1 MALSTSFG
9 ILAGHKDWANLTQE
23 AVCQQYS
30 NAQGFGMKAKLCGLI
45 ALIALLNVTRA
56 GATTFNLE
64 NLEIAPSYSVTG
76 SITTNG
82 ATGTLSSQTDIS
94 SWNLIINTGN
104 GPVDLNGPG
113 NPATSAVNYTGL
125 ALSVVGTGLFFNYGL
140 STASFFEIGTTT
152 GPNENVVLE
161 DAGQGGGPLLQFND
175 GVDSQSSSSV
185 SGNIQI
191 GTASI
196 SATPLPA
203 ALPLFAAGLGA
214 MGLFGWRRKQKS
226 AATIAAA

>member
-1 MALSTSFG
+1 MML
-9 ILAGHKDWANLTQE
+9 Q
-23 AVCQQYS
+23 V
-30 NAQGFGMKAKLCGLI
+30 QGFGMKAKLCGLI
-45 ALIALLNVTRA
+45 VLGALLNVTQA

-64 NLEIAPSYSVTG
+64 NLQIAPSYSVTG

-82 ATGTLSSQTDIS
+82 ATGTLSSQMDIS

-113 NPATSAVNYTGL
+113 SPATSAVNYTGL

-140 STASFFEIGTTT
+140 STASFLEIGTTT
-152 GPNENVVLE
+152 APNENVVLE

-191 GTASI
+191 GTASV
-196 SATPLPA
+196 TPLPT
-203 ALPLFAAGLGA
+203 ALPLFASGLGA
-214 MGLFGWRRKQKS
+214 IGLFGWRRKRKAQAV
-226 AATIAAA
+226 AA

>member
-1 MALSTSFG
+1 VML
-9 ILAGHKDWANLTQE
+9 Q
-23 AVCQQYS
+23 V
-30 NAQGFGMKAKLCGLI
+30 QGFGMKAKLCGLTV
-45 ALIALLNVTRA
+45 LGALLNVTQA
-56 GATTFNLE
+56 EATTFNLE
-64 NLEIAPSYSVTG
+64 NLQIAPSYSVTG

-82 ATGTLSSQTDIS
+82 ATGTLSSQMDIS

-113 NPATSAVNYTGL
+113 SPATSAVNYTGL

-140 STASFFEIGTTT
+140 STASFLEIGTTT
-152 GPNENVVLE
+152 APNENVVLE

-191 GTASI
+191 GTASV
-196 SATPLPA
+196 TPLPT
-203 ALPLFAAGLGA
+203 ALPLFASGLGA
-214 MGLFGWRRKQKS
+214 IGLFGWRRKRKAQAV
-226 AATIAAA
+226 AA

>member
-1 MALSTSFG
+1 
-9 ILAGHKDWANLTQE
+9 
-23 AVCQQYS
+23 
-30 NAQGFGMKAKLCGLI
+30 MKAKLCGLI
-45 ALIALLNVTRA
+45 ALIALLNVTQA

-64 NLEIAPSYSVTG
+64 NLQIAPSYSVTG

-113 NPATSAVNYTGL
+113 SPATSAVNYTGL

-140 STASFFEIGTTT
+140 STDSFFEIGTTT

-161 DAGQGGGPLLQFND
+161 DASHPGGPLLQFND
-175 GVDSQSSSSV
+175 GVDSQSTSSE
-185 SGNIQI
+185 SGNTQI
-191 GTASI
+191 GIA

-203 ALPLFAAGLGA
+203 TLSLFATGLGA
-214 MGLFGWRRKQKS
+214 MGLFGWRRKRKNAS
-226 AATIAAA
+226 AIAAA

>member
-1 MALSTSFG
+1 ML
-9 ILAGHKDWANLTQE
+9 Q
-23 AVCQQYS
+23 V
-30 NAQGFGMKAKLCGLI
+30 QGFGMKAKLCGLI
-45 ALIALLNVTRA
+45 VLGALLNVTQA

-64 NLEIAPSYSVTG
+64 NLQIAPSYSVTG

-82 ATGTLSSQTDIS
+82 ATGTLSSQMDIS

-113 NPATSAVNYTGL
+113 SPATSAVNYTGL

-140 STASFFEIGTTT
+140 STASFLEIGTTT
-152 GPNENVVLE
+152 APNENVVLE

-191 GTASI
+191 GTASV
-196 SATPLPA
+196 TPLPT
-203 ALPLFAAGLGA
+203 ALPLFASGLGA
-214 MGLFGWRRKQKS
+214 IGLFGWRRKRKAQAV
-226 AATIAAA
+226 AA

>member
-1 MALSTSFG
+1 
-9 ILAGHKDWANLTQE
+9 
-23 AVCQQYS
+23 
-30 NAQGFGMKAKLCGLI
+30 MKAKLCGLI
-45 ALIALLNVTRA
+45 VLGALLNVTQA

-64 NLEIAPSYSVTG
+64 NLQIAPSYSVTG

-82 ATGTLSSQTDIS
+82 ATGTLSSQMDIS

-113 NPATSAVNYTGL
+113 SPATSAVNYTGL

-140 STASFFEIGTTT
+140 STASFLEIGTTT
-152 GPNENVVLE
+152 APNENVVLE

-191 GTASI
+191 GTASV
-196 SATPLPA
+196 TPLPT
-203 ALPLFAAGLGA
+203 ALPLFASGLGA
-214 MGLFGWRRKQKS
+214 IGLFGWRRKRKAQAV
-226 AATIAAA
+226 AA